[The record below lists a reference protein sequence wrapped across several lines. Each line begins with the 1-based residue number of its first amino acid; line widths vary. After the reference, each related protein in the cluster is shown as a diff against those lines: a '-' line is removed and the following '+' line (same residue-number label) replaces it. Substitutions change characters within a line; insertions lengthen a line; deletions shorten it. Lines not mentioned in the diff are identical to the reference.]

1 MKAEAGHPIIRN
13 STPVRMFDNIGEIVA
28 VAVLPDRRRMA
39 TTSKG
44 GMLRLWDLKK
54 GVMVKEMKGRGE
66 AMRDMALSRD
76 GKFIAAS
83 DESGYINV
91 WHGDTGRL
99 TQAFKA
105 HSYVCSLDFSP
116 DGATL
121 ATGACDC
128 TVKLWS
134 TLTQTW
140 QLQGEQIKCKH
151 EVNCVRYSPSGE
163 LLAIATSTNIDIRNT
178 ATKQRIIHLSFP
190 SVSLVWTPDGTR
202 LLSGGG
208 ATLRGWDSTIWKPVG
223 DIRKGDTRHRW
234 HLAVN
239 CNGTLVASPTT
250 DNHVRI
256 WRLSDRRTIAIFQS
270 DSPYCVT
277 FSMDGKH
284 ILAGGKDGK
293 ISEWAVP
300 EYAWPED
307 IVQDQAAHSSSHLCG
322 TNLVQDSDIEAHVF
336 DTDTEV
342 QLEVC
347 DTDGSETKACIPLH
361 KSYTAMR
368 ACFLQILS
376 MNTTVH
382 NACITGDLTTAE
394 ELLTQEIDSNGGN
407 HRSYAN
413 RSVIMA
419 RKLDWDHAFD
429 DATKVRCT
437 LVHS

>member
-13 STPVRMFDNIGEIVA
+13 STPVRVFDNLGEIVA

-39 TTSKG
+39 TNSKD
-44 GMLRLWDLKK
+44 GMLRLWDLKN
-54 GVMVKEMKGRGE
+54 GVMVKEMEGRGE

-83 DESGYINV
+83 DESGYVNV
-91 WHGDTGRL
+91 WHGDTGSL
-99 TQAFKA
+99 TQAFRA

-121 ATGACDC
+121 ATGAYDYA
-128 TVKLWS
+128 VKLWS

-140 QLQGEQIKCKH
+140 QLQGEKMDCDYQ
-151 EVNCVRYSPSGE
+151 VNCVRYSPSGE
-163 LLAIATSTNIDIRNT
+163 FLAIATSCTIDIRNT
-178 ATKQRIIHLSFP
+178 ATKQRIISLTFA
-190 SVSLVWTPDGTR
+190 SVSLVWTPDGTQ

-208 ATLRGWDSTIWKPVG
+208 VTIQGWDSATWKPVG
-223 DIRKGDTRHRW
+223 DIWKGDTGHRW
-234 HLAVN
+234 HFAVN

-270 DSPYCVT
+270 DSPYCIT

-322 TNLVQDSDIEAHVF
+322 ANFIRKNPGGYKVLQTATNRYMSP
-336 DTDTEV
+336 
-342 QLEVC
+342 
-347 DTDGSETKACIPLH
+347 GSAY
-361 KSYTAMR
+361 SQM
-368 ACFLQILS
+368 
-376 MNTTVH
+376 
-382 NACITGDLTTAE
+382 
-394 ELLTQEIDSNGGN
+394 
-407 HRSYAN
+407 
-413 RSVIMA
+413 
-419 RKLDWDHAFD
+419 
-429 DATKVRCT
+429 
-437 LVHS
+437 